1 MCRVPT
7 VTALPELS
15 RDMVTRPDGTVLNT
29 CSTDVLVEMLRFIKR
44 AYWPFGWQSGTG
56 PSAGGFTSAAMV
68 NTHHLHAQ
76 LAS

>member
-1 MCRVPT
+1 
-7 VTALPELS
+7 
-15 RDMVTRPDGTVLNT
+15 MVMRPDGTVLNT

-68 NTHHLHAQ
+68 ITHGLHA
-76 LAS
+76 LLMSRELRKIKKISGHVGHP